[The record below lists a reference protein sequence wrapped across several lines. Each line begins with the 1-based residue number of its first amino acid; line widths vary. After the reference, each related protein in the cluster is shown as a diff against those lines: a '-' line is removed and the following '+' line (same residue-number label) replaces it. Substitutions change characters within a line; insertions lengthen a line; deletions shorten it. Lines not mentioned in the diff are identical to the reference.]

1 MFKLGLLEDL
11 LAFIGSGSI
20 SGLPTLVLMALPF
33 IIGLILGFFAKKLL
47 KIALIGIIIV
57 VIASY
62 LGFFSLSLDA
72 LKDIATQYGPMAIHY
87 GVLLMGILPLGL
99 GFVVGLV
106 IGFIFG

>member
-1 MFKLGLLEDL
+1 
-11 LAFIGSGSI
+11 
-20 SGLPTLVLMALPF
+20 MALPF

>member
-1 MFKLGLLEDL
+1 MGLLEDL
-11 LAFIGSGSI
+11 LGFIGSGSI
-20 SGLPTLVLMALPF
+20 SGIPTLVIMAIPF
-33 IIGLILGFFAKKLL
+33 ILGLILGFFAKKLL
-47 KIALIGIIIV
+47 KIAIIGIIVV

-72 LKDIATQYGPMAIHY
+72 LKNITVQYGPMAIHY